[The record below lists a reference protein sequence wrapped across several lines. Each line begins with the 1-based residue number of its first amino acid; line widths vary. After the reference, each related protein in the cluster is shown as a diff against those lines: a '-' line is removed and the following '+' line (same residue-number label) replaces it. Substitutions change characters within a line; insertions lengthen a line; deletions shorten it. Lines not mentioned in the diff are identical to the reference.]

1 MEQSSLFRKESVERI
16 QSPEQLNDYL
26 RITNPTIWVLLA
38 AVIVLLAG
46 MLIWSSVAYI
56 SSFAEGSAAVEN
68 GKMTVRFYDEEQAGR
83 VESGMDIVVGDVSF
97 PIKSVGRAEDGT
109 VFALAD
115 TSLADGSYDA
125 RVTYRRTQLIRLL
138 FN

>member
-1 MEQSSLFRKESVERI
+1 MEQSSLFRRESVERI

-26 RITNPTIWVLLA
+26 RISNPTIWVLLA

-56 SSFAEGSAAVEN
+56 SSFAEGSATVEN
-68 GKMTVRFYDEEQAGR
+68 GAMTVRFYDEEQASR
-83 VESGMDIVVGDVSF
+83 VESGMDIVVGDVSS
-97 PIKSVGRAEDGT
+97 PVKSVGRMEDGT

-115 TSLADGSYDA
+115 TSLSDGSYDA

>member
-1 MEQSSLFRKESVERI
+1 MEQSSLFRRESVERI

-26 RITNPTIWVLLA
+26 RITNPTIWVLLV
-38 AVIVLLAG
+38 AVILLLAG
-46 MLIWSSVAYI
+46 MLIWSSFACI
-56 SSFAEGSAAVEN
+56 SSFAEGRATVEN
-68 GKMTVRFYDEEQAGR
+68 GTMTVRFYDEAQASR
-83 VESGMDIVVGDVSF
+83 VEAGMDIQVGDVSS
-97 PIKSVGRAEDGT
+97 PVRSVGRAEDGT

-115 TSLADGSYDA
+115 TSLSDGSYDA

>member
-1 MEQSSLFRKESVERI
+1 MEQTSLFRRESVERI

-38 AVIVLLAG
+38 AVLVLLAG

-56 SSFAEGSAAVEN
+56 SSFAEGSATVEN
-68 GKMTVRFYDEEQAGR
+68 GMMTVRFYDEEQAGR

-115 TSLADGSYDA
+115 TSLSDGSYDA